1 MRRDV
6 SVFLTPSS
14 CTKCPCP
21 QLKRCS
27 VRETTVS
34 QPSKRY
40 LWMMDDSVTVVDSN
54 SLDVC
59 LKSDHRLS
67 HAHFTYLKIAGPLTI
82 SCNNQWL
89 KAVDECGRALIEV
102 FVDD

>member
-1 MRRDV
+1 MTE
-6 SVFLTPSS
+6 SQSS
-14 CTKCPCP
+14 
-21 QLKRCS
+21 
-27 VRETTVS
+27 TV
-34 QPSKRY
+34 
-40 LWMMDDSVTVVDSN
+40 SN

-89 KAVDECGRALIEV
+89 KAVNDYGPALIKV
-102 FVDD
+102 SVGDFVTVVGSNSLVLANSEQ